1 MPKSK
6 SPKKEGPEVVETDP
20 EMKDRAR
27 KGQQQRSKKKEDI
40 LVTHDGEETKMKQN
54 AEEGQMMSG
63 SILLLL
69 KKAFIDLLKR
79 KAINISTFS
88 WGPASREAKGLVFG
102 PWQGSGTLTSAQ
114 TGEEVCANAKIRQS
128 LRVWSLF
135 FLKFLGE
142 AGQNHENCFTRKPN

>member
-1 MPKSK
+1 MQKR
-6 SPKKEGPEVVETDP
+6 
-20 EMKDRAR
+20 RAR
-27 KGQQQRSKKKEDI
+27 AAQDAGGLSPTSRRREEEFNEIRILLLQNQLLLIEEKEKKDEEKRSEEKRNEEKRNEEKKNEEKKNEEKKKKEDI

-88 WGPASREAKGLVFG
+88 
-102 PWQGSGTLTSAQ
+102 
-114 TGEEVCANAKIRQS
+114 
-128 LRVWSLF
+128 
-135 FLKFLGE
+135 
-142 AGQNHENCFTRKPN
+142 